1 MPKSQTEF
9 LIWDKLEKNLPVRID
24 TLLSVIEDRLSAVN
38 KDILKQYLYESY
50 ISEKSDEDKKWKT
63 DKIQEINNRFVE
75 AIPRAAKN
83 MPLEDRQR
91 YDERRS
97 KQVKEVQ
104 IQEIPVFENFIFR
117 YKQRRKILKIFKKF
131 QLKDLERE
139 VINLTSDFY
148 NKQQG
153 TEDEPVSQHP
163 DDEVFELFHSQ
174 RKAIICEL
182 ANIAERKNL
191 QRKTPHRAGKIK
203 NDPLREKRVKEKA
216 NKNNDREYS
225 SHHEFSAR
233 SSRRGPS
240 TARSGSNSEISF
252 LSKERPH
259 RDQCKCEMF

>member
-1 MPKSQTEF
+1 MP
-9 LIWDKLEKNLPVRID
+9 
-24 TLLSVIEDRLSAVN
+24 IEERN
-38 KDILKQYLYESY
+38 KFE
-50 ISEKSDEDKKWKT
+50 
-63 DKIQEINNRFVE
+63 
-75 AIPRAAKN
+75 
-83 MPLEDRQR
+83 
-91 YDERRS
+91 ERRN
-97 KQVKEVQ
+97 KQVKEST
-104 IQEIPVFENFIFR
+104 ISEIPVFDNFIFR
-117 YKQRRKILKIFKKF
+117 YKQRRKILKIFKKL

-203 NDPLREKRVKEKA
+203 NDPMREQRKKDKA
-216 NKNNDREYS
+216 IKTNDTNERGHS
-225 SHHEFSAR
+225 SHHSHSPFSGR
-233 SSRRGPS
+233 SSVKASS
-240 TARSGSNSEISF
+240 TARSVTNSERSY
-252 LSKERPH
+252 LSRERPH